1 MPEIALI
8 RAFHY
13 DPTKVTISKVLA
25 PPYDVISEAERKKL
39 EEQDPYNCVRLILP
53 QGDGDEKYDNAAR
66 ELRTWTRDGILK
78 RDVRPAIYR
87 YTQTFAVPEL
97 GGRIF
102 TRKGFVCALR
112 LHPYDDKVVLPHERT
127 MRGPK

>member
-1 MPEIALI
+1 MAEIALI

-13 DPTKVTISKVLA
+13 DPEKVSISKVLA
-25 PPYDVISEAERKKL
+25 PPYDVISEADRKKL

-53 QGDGDEKYDNAAR
+53 QGEGDDKYDSAAR

-97 GGRIF
+97 ANRKF
-102 TRKGFVCALR
+102 TRRGFVCAVR
-112 LHPYDDKVVLPHERT
+112 LQTYDEKVVLPHERT
-127 MRGPK
+127 LR